1 MNRSEQVKGAHRRSW
16 SVLLA
21 VAVAGCAAGEVDETA
36 VISATEVA
44 RMNLEIV
51 AEAAGSLTPVRS
63 MEVMSKASGEV
74 VSVLVDTGDR
84 IEERALMAEI
94 DPRDVQNAFDQAEAD
109 YQVARERLGISRA
122 QLERSAD
129 LLAANV
135 ITAQDH
141 EGRNLEFAN
150 SQASLIRA
158 QTTLDLQR
166 LRLEDVTIR
175 APLPGTVLT
184 RSVEQGQVISSPA
197 GNVSGGTVLF
207 TIADLSL
214 MQVRSM
220 VNEGDVGRLQPG
232 MAATVYVDAF
242 PEQTFQGQVEKIEA
256 QATVQQGVV
265 NFPVIV
271 TLDNSDRLLKPG
283 MSANVTILIAER
295 ADALAL
301 PNHAIVAF
309 TEMLA
314 AAEVLGVPD
323 DRLLADQSGFQ
334 ELRALLA
341 GGPAAGQA
349 AGQGAPGDASGRG
362 RPGTVGDGQGPA
374 SLEELRAQIQAGRGQ
389 MDQAQVQALMQRFG
403 GGRGFG
409 FRGGGGRGG
418 GNGGTTSRSTQPDDA
433 RPGVVFVQDASGA
446 FTARAVLVGVTDWS
460 NSEIM
465 AGVEEGETV
474 ALLGGVSQQ
483 SQQSSGFGGSMFRFR
498 F

>member
-1 MNRSEQVKGAHRRSW
+1 MNRSEHVSGAHRRSW
-16 SVLLA
+16 SLLLA
-21 VAVAGCAAGEVDETA
+21 VAVAGCAAGEADETA

-51 AEAAGSLTPVRS
+51 AEAAGSLAPVRS
-63 MEVMSKASGEV
+63 VEVMSKASGEV

-84 IEERALMAEI
+84 IEESALMAEI

-109 YQVARERLGISRA
+109 YQVARERLEISRA

-141 EGRNLEFAN
+141 ESRNLDFAN

-184 RSVEQGQVISSPA
+184 RSVEQGQVISSPS

-242 PEQTFQGQVEKIEA
+242 PERIFQGQVEKIEA

-265 NFPVIV
+265 SFPVIV
-271 TLDNSDRLLKPG
+271 TLDNSDGLLKPG

-334 ELRALLA
+334 ELRAQLA
-341 GGPAAGQA
+341 GGPA

-362 RPGTVGDGQGPA
+362 RPGTAGDGQGPQ

-389 MDQAQVQALMQRFG
+389 VDPAQMRALVQQFG
-403 GGRGFG
+403 GGGGFAL
-409 FRGGGGRGG
+409 RGGGGRGG
-418 GNGGTTSRSTQPDDA
+418 RGGGASTTSRSTQPDDA
-433 RPGVVFVQDASGA
+433 RPGVVFVQDQSGA

-483 SQQSSGFGGSMFRFR
+483 SQQDSRFGGRINFRF
-498 F
+498 